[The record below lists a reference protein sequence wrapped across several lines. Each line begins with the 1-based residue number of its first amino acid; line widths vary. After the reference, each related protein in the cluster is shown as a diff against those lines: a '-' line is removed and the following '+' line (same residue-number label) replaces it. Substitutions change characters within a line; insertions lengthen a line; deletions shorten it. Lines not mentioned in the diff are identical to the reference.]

1 MTENYYA
8 NKLNSA
14 NLFRVYETDLPRV
27 RRYLDAEIG
36 FVRRDLKGTERVLEI
51 GAGYGRIMRELAPF
65 AAAVT
70 GIDISED
77 SVTLGR
83 EYLRDVP
90 NCRLEA
96 MDAHELAFDEEF
108 DVTLCLQNGLSAL
121 KGEAEDLVRRCLRAL
136 APGGKAYFSTYSPRF
151 WDHRLAW
158 FREQADKGLLG
169 EIDQE
174 KTGKGV
180 IVCRDGFRAVTF
192 SEEDLEVLGKASGC
206 AHRVREVDESSVF
219 LVLRK

>member
-1 MTENYYA
+1 
-8 NKLNSA
+8 
-14 NLFRVYETDLPRV
+14 V
-27 RRYLDAEIG
+27 RQYLEAEID
-36 FVRRDLKGTERVLEI
+36 FVRRGLRGTERVLEI

-90 NCRLEA
+90 NCRLETR
-96 MDAHELAFDEEF
+96 DAHELALDEEF

-121 KGEAEDLVRRCLRAL
+121 KGEAENLVRRCLAAL
-136 APGGKAYFSTYSPRF
+136 VPGGRAYFSTYSPAF
-151 WDHRLAW
+151 WDDRLAW

-169 EIDQE
+169 EIDPE
-174 KTGKGV
+174 RTGDGV
-180 IVCRDGFRAVTF
+180 IVCRDGFRAFTF
-192 SEEDLEVLGKASGC
+192 SAEDLHALGEASGC
-206 AHRVREVDESSVF
+206 AYQVLEVDGSSLF
-219 LVLRK
+219 LLLEKPAGMR